1 MFVKDMNCSVCEINT
16 IIEVIQSLHLAFMM
30 KFGLTLILL
39 STPSFLYCQTDTTK
53 EANSTELVWAI
64 DQMPRY
70 IGGSES
76 MLKYIN
82 TNALYTSQAIKDG
95 VEGTVFVSFWI
106 ENNGRVSNI
115 IVVRG
120 LRQDLDSVSI
130 NLVKNMPNWIPANM
144 RGNPIRVRYTVP
156 IKFKL
161 DGRTSLGEP
170 TPSSYWKKRGKRQFE
185 KICKENYKK
194 SQDECDC
201 WYKFIIWNY
210 NSLRIEML
218 DLNELFEKQK
228 CNSK

>member
-1 MFVKDMNCSVCEINT
+1 MI
-16 IIEVIQSLHLAFMM
+16 
-30 KFGLTLILL
+30 KFGLILILL
-39 STPSFLYCQTDTTK
+39 LTPYFLYCQTDTTK
-53 EANSTELVWAI
+53 KASPTELVWEI

-70 IGGSES
+70 NGGSES
-76 MLKYIN
+76 MCRYIN
-82 TNALYTSQAIKDG
+82 TNALYTRQAIKDG

-106 ENNGRVSNI
+106 EKDGGVSNI

-120 LRQDLDSVSI
+120 LRQDLDSVSLNI
-130 NLVKNMPNWIPANM
+130 VKNMTNWIPATM
-144 RGNPIRVRYTVP
+144 RGNPVRTRYTVP

-161 DGRTSLGEP
+161 DGRTSLEEP

-185 KICKENYKK
+185 KICKETYKK

-210 NSLRIEML
+210 NSLRIEMI

-228 CNSK
+228 CNFR